1 LEGLF
6 LGAEHVFSVLALNR
20 GTGAHSRWAEDW
32 GGNGA
37 YLNLLAFI
45 SLGSAAL
52 IRASNGGVIRARS
65 LGAAV
70 SGVSLA
76 FTISAEERLV
86 FGALDCG
93 LATFLTE
100 SIERTGLAASI
111 STEVGSLDWASI
123 DGLAMTHIFG
133 TITVRAINL
142 SLLALSA
149 DLSAAIDGVNT
160 VTVKALNLTGFTF
173 IRLLSV
179 ILKSASVGLVDG
191 ALVRKEGV
199 SVNCLAFG
207 FTSGAATG

>member
-1 LEGLF
+1 
-6 LGAEHVFSVLALNR
+6 
-20 GTGAHSRWAEDW
+20 
-32 GGNGA
+32 
-37 YLNLLAFI
+37 LAFI

-149 DLSAAIDGVNT
+149 DLSAAIDGVNA

-173 IRLLSV
+173 IRLLARLGATLLSV